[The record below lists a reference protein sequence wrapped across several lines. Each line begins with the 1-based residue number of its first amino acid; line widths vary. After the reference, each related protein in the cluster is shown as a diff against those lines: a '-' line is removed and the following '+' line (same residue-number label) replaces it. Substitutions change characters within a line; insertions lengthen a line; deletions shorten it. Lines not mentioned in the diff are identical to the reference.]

1 MKAMNFYS
9 WLTLT
14 AIASLIISYLFKKEN
29 QPTEI
34 FSALMILVCFFV
46 IFTLTIFYIA
56 RMAIKSANPYLFTRV
71 FMVSVFFKMLLLSLL
86 VFGLVKIFTLVPKQL
101 AIPLGVSYLLFTIF
115 ETWVLM
121 KLSKTH

>member
-9 WLTLT
+9 WLSLT
-14 AIASLIISYLFKKEN
+14 AIASFILSYLFKKEN
-29 QPTEI
+29 QPEGI
-34 FSALMILVCFFV
+34 LSAQMILVCFFI
-46 IFTLTIFYIA
+46 IFTLTIFYVA
-56 RMAIKSANPYLFTRV
+56 KMAIKSANPYLFTRV

-86 VFGLVKIFTLVPKQL
+86 VFSLVKIFALVPRQL

>member
-1 MKAMNFYS
+1 MNFYS
-9 WLTLT
+9 WLSLT
-14 AIASLIISYLFKKEN
+14 AIASFILSYLFKKEN
-29 QPTEI
+29 QPEGI
-34 FSALMILVCFFV
+34 LSAQMILVCFFI
-46 IFTLTIFYIA
+46 IFTLTIFYVA
-56 RMAIKSANPYLFTRV
+56 KMAIKSANPYLFTRV

-86 VFGLVKIFTLVPKQL
+86 VFSLVKIFALVPRQL